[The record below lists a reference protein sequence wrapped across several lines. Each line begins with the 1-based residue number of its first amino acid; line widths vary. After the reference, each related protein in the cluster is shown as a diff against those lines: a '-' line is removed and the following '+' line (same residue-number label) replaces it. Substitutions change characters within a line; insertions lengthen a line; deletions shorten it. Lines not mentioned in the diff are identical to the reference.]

1 MGEPTD
7 RKNADLLGM
16 SGAQKQ
22 KTLNKNYNFEYD
34 DKNSFVLKEESEGLT
49 EKLEAKSDQE
59 IKMQNNMENIKEL
72 QRPVT
77 QQTANLTNLK
87 PAKKSE
93 HSMSESLGFSSD
105 EFEDEEYVMTE
116 QEIIELRESKSKSTE

>member
-49 EKLEAKSDQE
+49 EKLEERSDLE
-59 IKMQNNMENIKEL
+59 IKIQNNMDNI
-72 QRPVT
+72 
-77 QQTANLTNLK
+77 
-87 PAKKSE
+87 
-93 HSMSESLGFSSD
+93 
-105 EFEDEEYVMTE
+105 
-116 QEIIELRESKSKSTE
+116 

>member
-7 RKNADLLGM
+7 RKNSDLLGM

-34 DKNSFVLKEESEGLT
+34 DKNSFALKEESEGLT
-49 EKLEAKSDQE
+49 EKLEARSDLE
-59 IKMQNNMENIKEL
+59 IKIQNNMDNIQEL

-87 PAKKSE
+87 PVKNE
-93 HSMSESLGFSSD
+93 DHSMSESLGFSSD
-105 EFEDEEYVMTE
+105 ELEDEEYIMTE
-116 QEIIELRESKSKSTE
+116 QEIIELRESKSKTTE